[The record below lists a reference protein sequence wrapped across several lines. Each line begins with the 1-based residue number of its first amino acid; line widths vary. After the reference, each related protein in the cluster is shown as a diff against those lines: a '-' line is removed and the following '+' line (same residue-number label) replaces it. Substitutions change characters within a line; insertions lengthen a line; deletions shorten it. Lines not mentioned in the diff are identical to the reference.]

1 MMSINRIDTRRN
13 QLVGTRDLLTMIL
26 EEIEDLHVLAY
37 DRPVALSEAKV
48 SGGSHDYALDT
59 HGDPRARSAYHQLG
73 RTVDSVCKLLDEAST
88 NALNLLREGR
98 SPGRGQRH
106 LRLAELGEA
115 ISSQARRARRGD
127 YTPIRRGPQPDQLH
141 ALDQMRKERDEA
153 RLELAK
159 ITKQRDKARE
169 DLARKWRG
177 QAGSSTS

>member
-1 MMSINRIDTRRN
+1 LAINRIDTRRN
-13 QLVGTRDLLTMIL
+13 QLAGTRVLLTLIL

-73 RTVDSVCKLLDEAST
+73 HAIESACKLLDEATT
-88 NALNLLREGR
+88 NALNLLREGN

-115 ISSQARRARRGD
+115 ISSQVRRSRRGD
-127 YTPIRRGPQPDQLH
+127 YTPVRRGPQPDQMH
-141 ALDQMRKERDEA
+141 AIDQMRKERDDARQELTRVTRQRDRAEA
-153 RLELAK
+153 DLAK
-159 ITKQRDKARE
+159 
-169 DLARKWRG
+169 KWRG
-177 QAGSSTS
+177 QMGSSTR